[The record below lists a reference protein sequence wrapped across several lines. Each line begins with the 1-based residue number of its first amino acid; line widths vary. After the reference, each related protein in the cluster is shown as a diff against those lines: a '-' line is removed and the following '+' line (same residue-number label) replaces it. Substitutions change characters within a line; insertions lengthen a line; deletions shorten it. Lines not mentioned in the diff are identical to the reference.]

1 MIVDDNFAREGLLQS
16 GNTAKRRR
24 LAAAARAEQGKQLAF
39 AHFKG
44 DAAKRADFASG
55 AGERF
60 FQIFNCDHFEA
71 DLFRSFAPLGGLA
84 RVKFRILPQCRQARQ
99 ESRLA

>member
-1 MIVDDNFAREGLLQS
+1 MIVDDNFARHGLLHS

-39 AHFKG
+39 AHGKG

-60 FQIFNCDHFEA
+60 LQISNCDHFES
-71 DLFRSFAPLGGLA
+71 DLFRSFALLA
-84 RVKFRILPQCRQARQ
+84 ACASAIPDSPAMQARQ